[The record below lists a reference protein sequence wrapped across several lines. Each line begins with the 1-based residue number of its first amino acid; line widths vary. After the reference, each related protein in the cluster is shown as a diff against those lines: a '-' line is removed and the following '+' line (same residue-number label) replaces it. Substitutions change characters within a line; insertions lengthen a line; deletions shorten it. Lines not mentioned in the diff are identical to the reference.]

1 MAKYDTEI
9 RLHSDLDNSKLDKG
23 AEHIEKKLDELE
35 EKAKDTSLTPEGWS
49 KEDWDKFEKNF
60 DSIMERNKKKAEEAA
75 AEMAKASA
83 AVGEATIPQDT
94 VGYQQYNS
102 DAIMAQIDQQASAAD
117 KVSEKEEKI
126 AEKINEQQAA
136 EQQLI
141 DIKKQCC
148 GS

>member
-83 AVGEATIPQDT
+83 TVGETIAPLKEKVASIQSARAANAEIM
-94 VGYQQYNS
+94 GIR
-102 DAIMAQIDQQASAAD
+102 DALL
-117 KVSEKEEKI
+117 K
-126 AEKINEQQAA
+126 
-136 EQQLI
+136 
-141 DIKKQCC
+141 
-148 GS
+148 

>member
-23 AEHIEKKLDELE
+23 AEYIEKKLDELE

-75 AEMAKASA
+75 AEMAKVSA
-83 AVGEATIPQDT
+83 AGLNLDDLCIHIFYLLCSNAF
-94 VGYQQYNS
+94 GNS
-102 DAIMAQIDQQASAAD
+102 IS
-117 KVSEKEEKI
+117 
-126 AEKINEQQAA
+126 
-136 EQQLI
+136 
-141 DIKKQCC
+141 
-148 GS
+148 